1 MWQSFT
7 TYLGTPFL
15 RAWLSPALLLPTGFH
30 ASLSGPKA
38 REKMVDRKGIA
49 PSTQMLRASNASMVH
64 AGPKSNVDLNNLA
77 QRRKPR

>member
-38 REKMVDRKGIA
+38 REKMVDRIGIA
-49 PSTQMLRASNASMVH
+49 PTTRMLRAFIASMVH